1 MNRRFS
7 CLRSHLCSSDP
18 QQRHPKPGRA
28 SAASSTGE
36 QQQDLNGPVDAEGV
50 ASFRANGF
58 LLVKQLIPEEELRQ
72 VDRDSLELIE
82 RGLAGPFGD
91 GRWNYGEDPEG
102 GMSHWTLTGS
112 LAASHFLI
120 RT

>member
-1 MNRRFS
+1 M
-7 CLRSHLCSSDP
+7 
-18 QQRHPKPGRA
+18 
-28 SAASSTGE
+28 
-36 QQQDLNGPVDAEGV
+36 